1 MPDDLMI
8 CALTHTRIEEVV
20 SKRLI
25 EKFVDCDD
33 TADGGSVV
41 ITLGGEDHVLTREES
56 VQLRDNLTGVLTERQ
71 EFLRTACE
79 YREDGTYVI
88 ERRHADSSGHRKVFD
103 SFEELRRLF
112 DRLPREF
119 TADVVGRSGLT
130 GACRHLLV
138 RHFVEHPRFEC
149 ELVNRQPLTVEKSAV
164 DESDES
170 DETPRANSTHIDPS
184 EEVLSAD

>member
-1 MPDDLMI
+1 MPDKFVT
-8 CALTHTRIEEVV
+8 CVLTHTRIEEVV

-25 EKFVDCDD
+25 EKFVDCND
-33 TADGGSVV
+33 TADGRSVV
-41 ITLGGEDHVLTREES
+41 ITLGGEEPVLTREES
-56 VQLRDNLTGVLTERQ
+56 VQLRDGLTGALTERQ

-103 SFEELRRLF
+103 SFKKLKRLF
-112 DRLPREF
+112 DRLPRKF
-119 TADVVGRSGLT
+119 TANVVGRSGLT
-130 GACRHLLV
+130 GARRHLLI

-164 DESDES
+164 DESDETS
-170 DETPRANSTHIDPS
+170 GASSAHMDPG